1 MYRLFVHN
9 ARVKVLRNLRMRIES
24 LMFHIESAL
33 FRSSDSILAFEGDK
47 VDSSITEFKK
57 RSDNNLVDMR
67 SIVAVLLVGLVL
79 SSLCW
84 AQEDGE
90 FLDSWD

>member
-90 FLDSWD
+90 FLDS